1 MAVTTIG
8 GIPVFKAYIDEEG
21 GGMERISLVTDPAVD
36 YDFLKFGRERRPV
49 QLSVADEE
57 RRLIYGVIMRAN
69 MPIYRFDL
77 SWGEYFIL
85 FTPELIRAM
94 AEKYIAEGRANA
106 FNLQHEDGSDV
117 EGVQMVQWFIKDSA
131 RGVSPAEFPDVEDGS
146 LFGEFHVTDDG
157 VWAGI
162 KAGEFRG
169 FSLEGSFGMEPSEG
183 ILSTEKVTEDVREY
197 LDNFKNKHKNMAK
210 MNRIKAALARYVQ
223 RVQMGSISTD
233 KGVLFWDGD
242 GELEVGFNVYTENE
256 EGERVAAPAGEYVI
270 EGDLVVIVADGQVTE
285 IRDVEDPAEQQPEAP
300 AAEPEQ
306 QAQAVSIKQAIQRL
320 AQRFGETYSEKVEA
334 IREAI
339 AATGVEDFW
348 IIEAADDFAVAE
360 VWDENGGSK
369 YVRYAITGWSEDGK
383 PTLGENEEVQP
394 AFVTDEQKAAIE
406 QENNAAQEEM
416 ARKDARIAELEKQV
430 AEYAKTPAGAPA
442 HEAAKAAERR
452 AGNGGTSLQKA
463 IKYARNR

>member
-8 GIPVFKAYIDEEG
+8 GIPVFKAYIDEDG

-57 RRLIYGVIMRAN
+57 RHLIYGVIMRAN
-69 MPIYRFDL
+69 MPIYRWDPQ
-77 SWGEYFIL
+77 WGEYFIL

-94 AEKYIAEGRANA
+94 AEKYIAEGRAGA

-117 EGVQMVQWFIKDSA
+117 EGVQMVQWFIKDGA
-131 RGVSPAEFPDVEDGS
+131 RGVAPAEFPDVEDGS
-146 LFGEFHVTDDG
+146 LFGEFHVTDDAL
-157 VWAGI
+157 WQRI
-162 KAGEFRG
+162 KRGEFKG
-169 FSLEGSFGMEPSEG
+169 FSLEGFFGMEPAEG
-183 ILSTEKVTEDVREY
+183 VLSTEKVTEDVKEY
-197 LDNFKNKHKNMAK
+197 LDNFKHKKKDMAK
-210 MNRIKAALARYVQ
+210 MEKIKAALARLVQ

-306 QAQAVSIKQAIQRL
+306 QAEEVVIEEAP
-320 AQRFGETYSEKVEA
+320 ETAEE
-334 IREAI
+334 
-339 AATGVEDFW
+339 
-348 IIEAADDFAVAE
+348 VAE
-360 VWDENGGSK
+360 V
-369 YVRYAITGWSEDGK
+369 V
-383 PTLGENEEVQP
+383 EEV
-394 AFVTDEQKAAIE
+394 VEQGNE
-406 QENNAAQEEM
+406 QEDRIAALEARMDEM
-416 ARKDARIAELEKQV
+416 AGRLAALEERLAEF
-430 AEYAKTPAGAPA
+430 AKTPAGAPA

-452 AGNGGTSLQKA
+452 AGTSATSLQKA